1 MSPAAPRGHN
11 PWLDLLRATA
21 IVLVLVRHG
30 AREIGVEGAPVS
42 FRSLMLNG
50 WVGVDLF
57 FVLSGFLIAR
67 QLLREIGA
75 TGAVDLPRFL
85 LRRGLRIVPAYV
97 AVLALVV
104 LGAFPLYAV
113 DPENLGLR
121 TLYHL
126 LFLQDYLPADINVVF
141 WSLGVEEKFYLAAPL
156 LVFAIAGT
164 AGAPPRTWLLLG
176 GLFLLAPALRSVA
189 FTGLPSPLE
198 YETFFRSLRS
208 PFHASLEPLVL
219 GVAIAVAE
227 AHLPRSARIGGLL
240 LGFGAA
246 LMLAWLVSHE
256 ALAEITGFDAILQ
269 PSLIAMICG
278 SMATGAVILGSTPL
292 PGAAA
297 VRALA
302 VLSFAL
308 YLVHFPLLPLARA
321 LASQAPA
328 AAFWATY
335 LALSLAAALA
345 VHLCVERPVL
355 RWRDRQDPGRPATA
369 GASVSGPQA

>member
-1 MSPAAPRGHN
+1 MSSVAPRGHN

-21 IVLVLVRHG
+21 IVLVLMRHG

-57 FVLSGFLIAR
+57 FVLSGFLITR

-75 TGAVDLPRFL
+75 SGTLDLPRFL
-85 LRRGLRIVPAYV
+85 LRRGLRIIPAYV

-113 DPENLGLR
+113 NPDNLGLR
-121 TLYHL
+121 TVYHL
-126 LFLQDYLPADINVVF
+126 VFLQDYLPADINVVY

-156 LVFAIAGT
+156 LVFAIAGA
-164 AGAPPRTWLLLG
+164 AGARHRAWLLLG
-176 GLFLLAPALRSVA
+176 GLFLLAPTLRAVTFA
-189 FTGLPSPLE
+189 GLPQPLD

-240 LGFGAA
+240 LGLGAA
-246 LMLAWLVSHE
+246 LLLAWLVSHE
-256 ALAEITGFDAILQ
+256 ALAEIRGFDAILQ
-269 PSLIAMICG
+269 PSLIALICG
-278 SMATGAVILGSTPL
+278 SMATGAVMLGGTPL
-292 PGAAA
+292 PGATP

-321 LASQAPA
+321 LTTPA
-328 AAFWATY
+328 HVAAFWATY

-355 RWRDRQDPGRPATA
+355 RWRDRQDARQPDAA
-369 GASVSGPQA
+369 GVGLSGPQA